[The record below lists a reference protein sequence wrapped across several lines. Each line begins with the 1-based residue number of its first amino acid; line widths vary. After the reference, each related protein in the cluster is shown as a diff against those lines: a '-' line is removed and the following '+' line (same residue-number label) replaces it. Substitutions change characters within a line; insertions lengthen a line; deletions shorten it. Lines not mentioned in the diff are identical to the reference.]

1 MKNRPEEL
9 DALKEAIAEKAG
21 FAIESKSDFEKLHT
35 WLDKQLKEINEKH
48 GMDEKG
54 KPLIKDKTPSADT
67 LMRIWGY
74 TPYKGE
80 TSTKTLSLLARSIG
94 YLGWEDFKSKMS
106 ETYSPHVPDIKEVF
120 ENQRKEILSLLE
132 HGIPNSSGIYTLG
145 WEPVKFSKLKHL
157 GGFEFEVIESK
168 NMHKIKGDTFIT
180 PDFKTCA
187 IKDTELPDI
196 KLDDYGDDYFETH
209 AKEYGV
215 PFTDD
220 YFYL

>member
-1 MKNRPEEL
+1 MNNRAEESL
-9 DALKEAIAEKAG
+9 QKMIVEKSG
-21 FAIESKSDFEKLHT
+21 ILPDTKSDFEKLHN
-35 WLDKQLKEINEKH
+35 WIYRQLEEINTNY
-48 GMDEKG
+48 GI
-54 KPLIKDKTPSADT
+54 IKNNKSVTGYKAPSSET
-67 LMRIWGY
+67 LMRFWGHEKNY
-74 TPYKGE
+74 EGKI
-80 TSTKTLSLLARSIG
+80 SDKTLGLLARSIG
-94 YLGWEDFKSKMS
+94 YKGWTDFKSKMD
-106 ETYSPHVPDIKEVF
+106 ETYSPHVPDINEVF
-120 ENQRKEILSLLE
+120 ESQRKEILSLLE

-145 WEPVKFSKLKHL
+145 WEPVKYSKIKHL
-157 GGFEFEVIESK
+157 GGFEFEVLESK

-180 PDFKTCA
+180 PDFKICP